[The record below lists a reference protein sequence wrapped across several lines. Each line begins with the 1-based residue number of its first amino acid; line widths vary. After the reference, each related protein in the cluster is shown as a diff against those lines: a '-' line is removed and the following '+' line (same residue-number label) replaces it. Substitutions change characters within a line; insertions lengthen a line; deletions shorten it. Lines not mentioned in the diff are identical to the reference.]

1 VSAVEAFPDL
11 VSADRL
17 AEELGADDLVVLDGT
32 YMLPGSGRDA
42 AAEFRER
49 HIPGAAFFD
58 IDRIADPASDLPHM
72 LPSPEAFAEAAGA
85 LGVGDGTRVVVYDGH
100 GMMSAP
106 RVWWTLKVFGHPAVA
121 VLDGG
126 LPAWL
131 AEGRPTEAGEAR
143 PRPRTFTPRFDPSR
157 VLDLAAVRRAAA
169 GGRTLVD
176 ARDGAR
182 FRGEA
187 PDLRPGRRTGH
198 IPGSRN
204 LPWTELVDPQTKRL
218 RPTEELRARFRAA
231 GVDPAAP
238 VGATCGS
245 GVTACVLALAL
256 ARIGAPDVA
265 VYDGS
270 WAEWGLPS
278 EDRPVETG
286 PPRP

>member
-1 VSAVEAFPDL
+1 VEPFPDL
-11 VSADRL
+11 VPTERL
-17 AEELGADDLVVLDGT
+17 AAELGADDLVVLDAT

-42 AAEFRER
+42 EAEFRER
-49 HIPGAAFFD
+49 HVPGAAFFD
-58 IDRIADPASDLPHM
+58 IDRIADPDTDLPHM
-72 LPSPEAFAEAAGA
+72 LPGPDAFAAAVGA
-85 LGVGDGTRVVVYDGH
+85 LGVGDGTRVVVYDAH

-106 RVWWTLKVFGHPAVA
+106 RAWWTLKVFGHPRVA

-143 PRPRTFTPRFDPSR
+143 PGPRTFTPRFDPSR
-157 VLDLAAVRRAAA
+157 VLDADAVKRASA
-169 GGRTLVD
+169 GARTLVD

-198 IPGSRN
+198 IPGSRS
-204 LPWTELVDPQTKRL
+204 LPWTELVDPATKRL
-218 RPTEELRARFRAA
+218 RPPDELRGLFLAA

-270 WAEWGLPS
+270 WAEWGLPAD
-278 EDRPVETG
+278 DRPVETG